1 MSILSSISL
10 RQVDSSLKRSKWF
23 ECPLP
28 SSLSN
33 HGQATK
39 QLTLTQQFR
48 TFKFIFFGTIAEQT
62 AYLFS
67 RRAFLYHGR
76 KLPSKLRNYRELTM
90 KRLNRLTIAVVASSL
105 LAAPA
110 VYAAPASISS
120 PVHAMFGKTKTSTV
134 KLSLRNDSGAPMEVK
149 VGDKVMTL
157 DPGKPVSLNLE
168 VGTRIVA
175 NSATPNH
182 PAGSLIE
189 EVISDH
195 NGATIIIR

>member
-1 MSILSSISL
+1 
-10 RQVDSSLKRSKWF
+10 
-23 ECPLP
+23 
-28 SSLSN
+28 
-33 HGQATK
+33 
-39 QLTLTQQFR
+39 
-48 TFKFIFFGTIAEQT
+48 
-62 AYLFS
+62 
-67 RRAFLYHGR
+67 
-76 KLPSKLRNYRELTM
+76 
-90 KRLNRLTIAVVASSL
+90 
-105 LAAPA
+105 
-110 VYAAPASISS
+110 
-120 PVHAMFGKTKTSTV
+120 MFGKTKTSTV

>member
-1 MSILSSISL
+1 M
-10 RQVDSSLKRSKWF
+10 
-23 ECPLP
+23 
-28 SSLSN
+28 N
-33 HGQATK
+33 
-39 QLTLTQQFR
+39 
-48 TFKFIFFGTIAEQT
+48 
-62 AYLFS
+62 
-67 RRAFLYHGR
+67 
-76 KLPSKLRNYRELTM
+76 
-90 KRLNRLTIAVVASSL
+90 RLNRLTIAVVATSL
-105 LAAPA
+105 LAVPA

-120 PVHAMFGKTKTSTV
+120 PVHAMFSKTKSTTV
-134 KLSLRNDSGAPMEVK
+134 KLSLRNDSGSPMEVK

-175 NSATPNH
+175 NTSSPNH